1 VKVKGHLEFDLDD
14 PIEKEQFE
22 VCSNGI
28 DLWMCINTIRRE
40 VQELHRESANIERA
54 VQVIETACEAYGFDP
69 DALS

>member
-1 VKVKGHLEFDLDD
+1 MKVKATLEFNFDD
-14 PIEKEQFE
+14 PIEQERFK

-28 DLWMCINTIRRE
+28 DLWLCINTIRRE

-54 VQVIETACEAYGFDP
+54 VHVIETACEAYGFDP